1 MSAETTNSV
10 NFCTPFSSVSFAAGF
25 FTADSAGAVA
35 AGAVVACARVRGL
48 AARVRRPTAL
58 RLRAATV
65 RRAPER
71 RNSGDTIGKPDTD
84 GAGFAERAGWITS
97 VSRGLVGNWVVVR
110 KLDLRG

>member
-10 NFCTPFSSVSFAAGF
+10 NFCTPLSSVSFAAGF
-25 FTADSAGAVA
+25 FTADSAGT
-35 AGAVVACARVRGL
+35 GAVVACARVRGL

-58 RLRAATV
+58 RLRAAIV

-71 RNSGDTIGKPDTD
+71 RNSGDTMGKPAID
-84 GAGFAERAGWITS
+84 GAGFAERAGWIIS

>member
-10 NFCTPFSSVSFAAGF
+10 NFCTTLLSVSFAAGF
-25 FTADSAGAVA
+25 FTADSAGTA
-35 AGAVVACARVRGL
+35 AAVVACARVRGL
-48 AARVRRPTAL
+48 AARVRRQTAL

-71 RNSGDTIGKPDTD
+71 RNSGDTMGKPDTD
-84 GAGFAERAGWITS
+84 GAGFAERAGWIIS

>member
-1 MSAETTNSV
+1 
-10 NFCTPFSSVSFAAGF
+10 
-25 FTADSAGAVA
+25 
-35 AGAVVACARVRGL
+35 VACARVRGL

-71 RNSGDTIGKPDTD
+71 RNSVDTMGKPDTD
-84 GAGFAERAGWITS
+84 GAGFAERAGWIIS
-97 VSRGLVGNWVVVR
+97 VFMGLVGNWVVVR